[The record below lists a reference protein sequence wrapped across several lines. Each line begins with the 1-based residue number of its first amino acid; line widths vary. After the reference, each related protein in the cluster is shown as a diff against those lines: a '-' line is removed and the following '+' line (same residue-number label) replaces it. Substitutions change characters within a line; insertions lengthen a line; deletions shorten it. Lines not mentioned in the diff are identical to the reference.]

1 MMSALHWNSLLITA
15 ILLWLLPVNPVS
27 AFQSHSVH
35 RRPPMREQPAPATAA
50 LPPPAP
56 TTLEQMPA
64 TPPKVDFSNGRLTIV
79 AENSTLGDI
88 LRAVS
93 IQTGAMLEMSADA
106 SERVVTHLGP
116 GPIRDV
122 MATLINGSHF
132 NYVLVGSSAQPDK
145 IDRVIL
151 TPLDWGTT
159 SGDMPPR
166 ANGDAIP
173 IDISS
178 AAPSTRIVQRPI
190 DDGAETAA
198 NTVSEEDSQAAQ
210 PPANVPEQ
218 APQGVAGERS
228 GQPGPQ

>member
-50 LPPPAP
+50 VPPAP
-56 TTLEQMPA
+56 PTLEQKPA

-93 IQTGAMLEMSADA
+93 IQTGAVLEMSADA
-106 SERVVTHLGP
+106 SERVVTHIGP

-122 MATLINGSHF
+122 LATLMNGSHF
-132 NYVLVGSSAQPDK
+132 NYVLVGSTAQPDK
-145 IDRVIL
+145 VDRVIL

-159 SGDMPPR
+159 SGNMPPR
-166 ANGDAIP
+166 GNGAIP
-173 IDISS
+173 MGGSR
-178 AAPSTRIVQRPI
+178 AAPSTRIVQRPV

-218 APQGVAGERS
+218 SPQGVAGEGS